1 MVHDDPTVTIAD
13 GAVKRRDKAEP
24 KPAAVSSMFGR
35 YVVLEELGRGG
46 MSVVYTAYDPKLD
59 RRVALKV
66 VQAEQLSE
74 VHRARLH
81 REAQALARL
90 SHPSVVAV
98 YDVGDIENDT
108 FVAMEL
114 VDGESFRDWLKKKRT
129 WREVVRVVVA
139 AGRGLAAAHAAGI
152 VHRDVKPD
160 NIMISSSGAVKLV
173 DFGLARDLGDRSI
186 DSEEMSASSSS
197 GSMSAQKE
205 TTTSVSSRSSRISGS
220 NAALPLDAITQHGF
234 VVGTPAYMPPEQHSR
249 TPEADERSDQFS
261 LCASLYEALYQKRP
275 FQTSKKQALDPREA
289 VTIADRPGTD
299 TRTLAAPPPKDSDVP
314 SWLWRVLERGLAVDP
329 NKRYPSVDAL
339 IEDLDRDPARTMR
352 LIAVGA
358 GALVAVASIAI
369 LVTYKVMPKHAAGP
383 SCSTGA
389 ELVANVWNPQRAA
402 ALGKVAGQ
410 RGGAAAAAAS
420 GVFAA
425 RVDHYIADW
434 ETMRLEACQATRVKA
449 VQSPEALDLRMQCL
463 DRRLTELDALVGVLQ
478 EADADALRKAGE
490 IADRLQ
496 PLADCADVKGL
507 RQIVKPPNEPGVAAR
522 LSDLDKDL
530 AKLQALYTI
539 GDVTHAIPMADKL
552 IANAKTIGYAPP
564 LARALYLRGRSI
576 ADRDGGEE
584 AEAMFDQT
592 FSAALGA
599 GDDAMAADA
608 AARIAQE
615 ELWVAHLPEF
625 DRWSRIS
632 RSLAQRSNQPG
643 VLRFVDQL
651 SCMSMHW
658 TGKVKSRLK
667 CLRDLAARKD
677 GVPSEWL
684 VTTLGIA
691 ATEAGEPAEAISWLE
706 KGVELA
712 RADNGPDHPRTLEM
726 RTYLCRGLEE
736 LGDYKRAV
744 AECRDALTR
753 LQKAAPDDKTL
764 IARLQQYLADAE
776 KDLGN
781 NAVAKS
787 LYEAAAL
794 EGEDEVK
801 LSARQQLAELAG
813 EAKGDP
819 KAAIAE
825 HRAAVDELEKTFAQF
840 NPRHPNIIS
849 GHFEL
854 GGVLLAAGDAKGAV
868 VELTKAD
875 TDTDVT
881 ETNLLQLAQLR
892 FTRARA
898 LLAAKDDR
906 ALARKLAESAL
917 DLYKQNAPDTARFKK
932 ERAAIEK
939 WLADLAAG

>member
-13 GAVKRRDKAEP
+13 GAVKRREKTEP
-24 KPAAVSSMFGR
+24 RPAAVSSMFGR

-114 VDGESFRDWLKKKRT
+114 VNGESFRDWLKKKRT

-160 NIMISSSGAVKLV
+160 NIMISSSGEVKLV

-186 DSEEMSASSSS
+186 DSEEISSSGSS
-197 GSMSAQKE
+197 GSMSAQSS
-205 TTTSVSSRSSRISGS
+205 TTSISKSSRSSGQ

-234 VVGTPAYMPPEQHSR
+234 VVGTPAYMPPEQHSKK
-249 TPEADERSDQFS
+249 PETDERSDQFS

-289 VTIADRPGTD
+289 VTVADRPGTD
-299 TRTLAAPPPKDSDVP
+299 TRTLAAPPPKDTNVP

-339 IEDLDRDPARTMR
+339 LEDLDRDPARTMR
-352 LIAVGA
+352 RVAVGA
-358 GALVAVASIAI
+358 GALLAVAALAI
-369 LVTYKVMPKHAAGP
+369 LVTYKVMPKHAGGP

-389 ELVANVWNPQRAA
+389 DLVASVWSPTRAA
-402 ALGKVAGQ
+402 ELGKVAGHK
-410 RGGAAAAAAS
+410 GGAGAAGAS
-420 GVFAA
+420 GVVAA
-425 RVDHYIADW
+425 RGDTNLAD
-434 ETMRLEACQATRVKA
+434 RPARRFEAGEATRVKA

-522 LSDLDKDL
+522 LSQLDKDL
-530 AKLQALYTI
+530 ARMQALYTI
-539 GDVTHAIPMADKL
+539 GDVTHAIPLADKL
-552 IANAKTIGYAPP
+552 IADAKTIGYAPP
-564 LARALYLRGRSI
+564 LARALYWRGRSI
-576 ADRDGGEE
+576 ADRDGGVD
-584 AEAMFDQT
+584 AIAMFDQT

-643 VLRFVDQL
+643 VVRFVDQL

-736 LGDYKRAV
+736 LGDYKRATE
-744 AECRDALTR
+744 ECRDALTR
-753 LQKAAPDDKTL
+753 LQKVAPDDKTL

-781 NAVAKS
+781 NAVAKT

-801 LSARQQLAELAG
+801 LASRQQLAELAG

-825 HRAAVDELEKTFAQF
+825 HRAAVDELEKTYAQF

-854 GGVLLAAGDAKGAV
+854 GGTLLAAGDAKGALA
-868 VELTKAD
+868 ELTKAD
-875 TDTDVT
+875 TETDIT

-892 FTRARA
+892 FLRARA
-898 LLAAKDDR
+898 MVMAKGDR
-906 ALARKLAESAL
+906 AEARKLAESAL
-917 DLYKQNAPDTARFKK
+917 DLYKEHAPDTERFRK

-939 WLADLAAG
+939 WLAESTTG

>member
-1 MVHDDPTVTIAD
+1 VVHDDPTVTIAD
-13 GAVKRRDKAEP
+13 GAIKHRAKTEP
-24 KPAAVSSMFGR
+24 RPAAVSSMFGR

-90 SHPSVVAV
+90 SHSSVVAV
-98 YDVGDIENDT
+98 YDVGDIDNDT

-114 VDGESFRDWLKKKRT
+114 VDGESFRDWLKKQHT
-129 WREVVRVVVA
+129 WREIVKVVVT

-197 GSMSAQKE
+197 GSMSAQSSS
-205 TTTSVSSRSSRISGS
+205 TTSISKSSRSSGTNS
-220 NAALPLDAITQHGF
+220 ALPLDAITQHGF
-234 VVGTPAYMPPEQHSR
+234 VVGTPAYMPPEQHSK
-249 TPEADERSDQFS
+249 TPETDERSDQFS
-261 LCASLYEALYQKRP
+261 LCASLYEALYHKRP

-289 VTIADRPGTD
+289 VTVADRPGTD

-329 NKRYPSVDAL
+329 NNRYPSVEAL

-352 LIAVGA
+352 LIAIGA
-358 GALVAVASIAI
+358 GALVAVAALAI
-369 LVTYKVMPKHAAGP
+369 LVTYKVMPKHGGGP

-402 ALGKVAGQ
+402 ELGKVAGQ

-420 GVFAA
+420 GVFAS
-425 RVDHYIADW
+425 RVDHYVADW

-478 EADADALRKAGE
+478 EANADALRKAGE

-496 PLADCADVKGL
+496 PLGDCADVKGL
-507 RQIVKPPNEPGVAAR
+507 RQIVKAPNEPGVAAR
-522 LSDLDKDL
+522 LSELDKGL
-530 AKLQALYTI
+530 ARLNALYTI

-552 IANAKTIGYAPP
+552 IADAKAIGYAPP

-576 ADRDGGEE
+576 ADRDGGED
-584 AEAMFDQT
+584 AIAMFDQT

-615 ELWVAHLPEF
+615 ELWVADLADF

-632 RSLAQRSNQPG
+632 KSLAQRSNQPA
-643 VLRFVDQL
+643 VIRFVDQL
-651 SCMSMHW
+651 GCMSMHW
-658 TGKVKSRLK
+658 TGKIKSRLK

-677 GVPSEWL
+677 GVPNEWL

-744 AECRDALTR
+744 AECGDALER
-753 LQKAAPDDKTL
+753 LQKVAPDDKQL
-764 IARLQQYLADAE
+764 IARLQQYLADSY

-781 NAVAKS
+781 NAAAKP
-787 LYEAAAL
+787 LYEAAIVN
-794 EGEDEVK
+794 GEDEVK
-801 LSARQQLAELAG
+801 LSARQQLAEIAG

-819 KAAIAE
+819 KSAIAE
-825 HRAAVDELEKTFAQF
+825 HRAAVDELEKTFGQF

-854 GGVLLAAGDAKGAV
+854 GGVLLASGDAKGAV
-868 VELTKAD
+868 AELTNAD
-875 TDTDVT
+875 TNTDIT

-892 FTRARA
+892 FTRAKA
-898 LLAAKDDR
+898 MIAAKMDR
-906 ALARKLAESAL
+906 TEARKLVESAL
-917 DLYKQNAPDTARFKK
+917 DLYKQHAPDTERFRK

-939 WLADLAAG
+939 WLSDLTTG

>member
-13 GAVKRRDKAEP
+13 GAVKRREKAEP
-24 KPAAVSSMFGR
+24 RPAPVSSMFGR

-90 SHPSVVAV
+90 SHPAVVAV

-114 VDGESFRDWLKKKRT
+114 VDGESFREWLKKKHT
-129 WREVVRVVVA
+129 WREIVRVVVA

-186 DSEEMSASSSS
+186 ESDEMSAASSS
-197 GSMSAQKE
+197 GSMSAVSS
-205 TTTSVSSRSSRISGS
+205 TTSISKSSRSSGQ

-234 VVGTPAYMPPEQHSR
+234 VVGTPAYMPPEQHSK
-249 TPEADERSDQFS
+249 TPETDERSDQFS
-261 LCASLYEALYQKRP
+261 LCASLYEALYHKRP

-289 VTIADRPGTD
+289 VTIADRPGSD

-329 NKRYPSVDAL
+329 NKRYPSVEAL

-352 LIAVGA
+352 RVAVGA
-358 GALVAVASIAI
+358 GALVAVAALAI
-369 LVTYKVMPKHAAGP
+369 GITYKVMPKHAAGP

-389 ELVANVWNPQRAA
+389 ELVAKVWNSDRAA

-420 GVFAA
+420 GVFAS
-425 RVDHYIADW
+425 RVDHYVGDW
-434 ETMRLEACQATRVKA
+434 QAMRLEACQATRIKA

-507 RQIVKPPNEPGVAAR
+507 RQIVKPPNQPGVAAR
-522 LSDLDKDL
+522 LSQLDKDL
-530 AKLQALYTI
+530 ARLNALYTI

-552 IANAKTIGYAPP
+552 IADAKTIGYAPP

-576 ADRDGGEE
+576 ADRDGGED
-584 AEAMFDQT
+584 AISMFDQT

-615 ELWVAHLPEF
+615 ELWVAHLADF

-632 RSLAQRSNQPG
+632 KSLAQRSNQPG
-643 VLRFVDQL
+643 VIRFVDQL
-651 SCMSMHW
+651 GCMSMHW

-726 RTYLCRGLEE
+726 RMYLCRGLEE
-736 LGDYKRAV
+736 LGDYKRA
-744 AECRDALTR
+744 ADECRDALAR
-753 LQKAAPDDKTL
+753 LQKVAPDDKTL
-764 IARLQQYLADAE
+764 IARTQQYLADAE

-787 LYEAAAL
+787 LYESAAL

-801 LSARQQLAELAG
+801 LAARQQLAELAG

-825 HRAAVDELEKTFAQF
+825 HRAAVDELEKTFGQF

-849 GHFEL
+849 AHFEL
-854 GGVLLAAGDAKGAV
+854 GAVLLLSGDTKGALA
-868 VELTKAD
+868 ELTKAD
-875 TDTDVT
+875 NETDIT

-898 LLAAKDDR
+898 ILAAKQDR
-906 ALARKLAESAL
+906 GEARKLAESAL
-917 DLYKQNAPDTARFKK
+917 ALYKQYAPDTERFKK

-939 WLADLAAG
+939 WLADLMTG

>member
-1 MVHDDPTVTIAD
+1 
-13 GAVKRRDKAEP
+13 
-24 KPAAVSSMFGR
+24 MFGR

-114 VDGESFRDWLKKKRT
+114 VDGESFRDFLKKKRT
-129 WREVVRVVVA
+129 WREVVRVIVA

-186 DSEEMSASSSS
+186 DSEEISASSS
-197 GSMSAQKE
+197 GSMSAQSS
-205 TTTSVSSRSSRISGS
+205 TSSVSRSSRSSGA

-261 LCASLYEALYQKRP
+261 LCASLYEALYHKRA

-289 VTIADRPGTD
+289 VTVADRPGTD

-314 SWLWRVLERGLAVDP
+314 AWLWRVLQRGLAVDP
-329 NKRYPSVDAL
+329 NNRYPSVEAL

-352 LIAVGA
+352 RIAVGA
-358 GALVAVASIAI
+358 GALISVAALAI
-369 LVTYKVMPKHAAGP
+369 LVTYKVMPKHAGGP
-383 SCSTGA
+383 SCATGA
-389 ELVANVWNPQRAA
+389 DLVSKVWNAQRAA
-402 ALGKVAGQ
+402 ELGKVAGQ

-420 GVFAA
+420 GVFAS
-425 RVDHYIADW
+425 RVDHYVSDW
-434 ETMRLEACQATRVKA
+434 QSMRLEACEATRVKA
-449 VQSPEALDLRMQCL
+449 VQSSEALDLRMQCL

-507 RQIVKPPNEPGVAAR
+507 RQIVKPPTDPGVASR
-522 LSDLDKDL
+522 LSGLERDL

-552 IANAKTIGYAPP
+552 IADAKTIGYAPP
-564 LARALYLRGRSI
+564 LARALYLKGRCI
-576 ADRDGGEE
+576 ADRDGGEP
-584 AEAMFDQT
+584 AEEMFDQT
-592 FSAALGA
+592 FSAALSA

-608 AARIAQE
+608 ASRIAQE
-615 ELWVAHLPEF
+615 ELWVAHLAEF

-651 SCMSMHW
+651 GCMSLHW
-658 TGKVKSRLK
+658 TGKIRTRLK

-677 GVPSEWL
+677 GVPNEWL
-684 VTTLGIA
+684 VTVLGIA

-706 KGVELA
+706 KGVEIA

-726 RTYLCRGLEE
+726 RAYLCRGLSE
-736 LGDYKRAV
+736 LGDYDRA
-744 AECRDALTR
+744 ANECRDALAK
-753 LQKAAPDDKTL
+753 LQKVAPDDKML
-764 IARLQQYLADAE
+764 IGRLQYYLADAE
-776 KDLGN
+776 VGRNDGKAARPLF
-781 NAVAKS
+781 
-787 LYEAAAL
+787 EAAVQNGD
-794 EGEDEVK
+794 EEVK
-801 LSARQQLAELAG
+801 LESRAGLAVLDG
-813 EAKGDP
+813 QAKGDS
-819 KAAIAE
+819 KKSIEE
-825 HRAAVDELEKTFAQF
+825 HREALKELEKTFGPF
-840 NPRHPNIIS
+840 NPRHPNIIMA
-849 GHFEL
+849 HHEL
-854 GGVLLAAGDAKGAV
+854 GVVLLDAGEAKEAAA
-868 VELTKAD
+868 EFEKAD
-875 TDTDVT
+875 TETDVT
-881 ETNLLQLAQLR
+881 EMNPLVLASIKFQRAKALIAANL
-892 FTRARA
+892 
-898 LLAAKDDR
+898 DR
-906 ALARKLAESAL
+906 SLARSLAESAL
-917 DLYKQNAPDTARFKK
+917 DLYKKNAPETERFKK

-939 WLADLAAG
+939 WLADVVAARSQ